1 MTAAVDVCDRC
12 LRRTWLVAALSPF
25 IDAMRERYGRP
36 DELFA
41 LEDGELIDGL
51 AGRHGGVIR
60 AAYAGFDGEGPRSV
74 IEAAGMA
81 AVCRHAAGYPRALLD
96 SPAPPA
102 LLHGKGPLVEDS
114 LFAGLDT
121 WAGERPAVAI
131 VGARRCSEYGRE
143 VARSLGRGLAAA
155 GVAVVSG
162 MALGVDSAAHEGALD
177 AGGSTVAV
185 LGCGVDVAYP
195 ASKRAL
201 HARLIQAGGVVSELP
216 PGFAPRRWCFPV
228 RNRVIAGLASLTV
241 VVEGGDRS
249 GSLITARLARDMGRD
264 VGAVPGRVTQAAAS
278 GPNALLY
285 AGAYVIR
292 GAQDVLDVLFGAGA
306 CAAPP
311 PRDASTLAPHL
322 RSLHAAVASGHAT
335 PAALTAAGFALDEA
349 LAGLA
354 ELEVAG
360 FLRRG
365 TGGEYVV
372 VP

>member
-1 MTAAVDVCDRC
+1 MAPSIDVCNGC

-41 LEDGELIDGL
+41 LGDAELIHGL
-51 AGRHGGVIR
+51 AGRHSDLIR
-60 AAYAGFDGEGPRSV
+60 AAYESFDADGPRSV
-74 IEAAGMA
+74 MEAAGMG

-102 LLHGKGPLVEDS
+102 VLHGKGPLVEDS

-185 LGCGVDVAYP
+185 LGCGVDIAYP

-201 HARLIQAGGVVSELP
+201 HARLLEAGGVVSELP

-241 VVEGGDRS
+241 VVEGGERS

-264 VGAVPGRVTQAAAS
+264 VGAVPGRVTQPAAS

-285 AGAYVIR
+285 DGAYVIR
-292 GAQDVLDVLFGAGA
+292 GAQDVLDVVFGAGA
-306 CAAPP
+306 CEAPP
-311 PRDASTLAPHL
+311 ARDPTTLAPPL
-322 RSLHAAVASGHAT
+322 RRLRDAVASGRAT
-335 PAALTAAGFALDEA
+335 PSALTAAGFTLAEA

-354 ELEVAG
+354 ELEVTG

-365 TGGEYVV
+365 PGGEYVV